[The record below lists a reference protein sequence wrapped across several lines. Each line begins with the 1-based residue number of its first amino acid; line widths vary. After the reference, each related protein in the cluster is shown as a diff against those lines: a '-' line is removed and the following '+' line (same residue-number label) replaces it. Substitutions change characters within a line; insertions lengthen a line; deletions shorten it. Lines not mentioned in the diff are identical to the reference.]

1 MFYTYF
7 YYLLPT
13 HIYSLY
19 YGFIK
24 SIAFVI
30 YRVHRP
36 RFIFMIII
44 HIYSSFISLSY
55 HLQFRFNT
63 ADGCAT
69 NGVAKAVFSECCDL
83 ICVSHT
89 SNLHMKLFEKATP
102 VAHQFLQAWSQ
113 SLTQGS
119 KVRAAARRALGEAA
133 MKNHPIRWIAQYRAA
148 VQVSANY
155 FLIKDII
162 LNEDVGCDNL
172 MATLRGIIN
181 EPADNNLASSEDILR
196 LELALIKDAGEPIAS
211 FCNFF
216 EGDGFLAPYA
226 YDSWNSLNNHLRVVV
241 NRYTERNCP
250 YTCPEIV
257 MEIAEGS
264 EELQQA
270 LMEVTVAKAITVMEK
285 L

>member
-1 MFYTYF
+1 
-7 YYLLPT
+7 
-13 HIYSLY
+13 
-19 YGFIK
+19 
-24 SIAFVI
+24 
-30 YRVHRP
+30 
-36 RFIFMIII
+36 
-44 HIYSSFISLSY
+44 
-55 HLQFRFNT
+55 
-63 ADGCAT
+63 
-69 NGVAKAVFSECCDL
+69 
-83 ICVSHT
+83 
-89 SNLHMKLFEKATP
+89 MKLFEKATP